1 MDLLIEKGDSRTY
14 LSQLKVLV
22 TKFEEGA
29 PAITRNSTQI
39 QGRNGNVDFGGW
51 HTSKEIEVEGFYR
64 ADDLDEETILR
75 ERLYALLSDTD
86 GFYITEM
93 RGELTP
99 DFERPGEN
107 EGNLYE
113 QLTTRPSHKRFFVY
127 AKSIEP
133 ELQGNIGGAVLYKL
147 TMTFITMKLPYG
159 ESVPRDLNITAE
171 VPYLGENLLR
181 DSANQSSN
189 DWYTK
194 NSGWASDIG
203 TYLGSRANKLSVA
216 WNNARYA
223 FSSVAQLINT
233 TDTYTYSIYV
243 KVVGVDPSTLSDS
256 YAIAWESLATSIN
269 GKWTRLNTLS
279 GNGWQ
284 RVIEKFT
291 FNTNVPDPN
300 NLYKQSMRFEL
311 SSSLPDGVFI
321 YFAAPKLEKGT
332 TVTPYSPAPSDPG
345 YNKWY
350 LDTYYNTDNLVIP
363 YAGTVPCSQ
372 LEQGFII
379 EFTAKQSGSGLLL
392 TLNGTEFKYTGS
404 LFSGDVIALSG
415 YEYTRNSI
423 SIVKNTNKAYFKLLP
438 GVTNKISS
446 SLAGEIRILNFQNLY
461 A

>member
-64 ADDLDEETILR
+64 ADDLDEETALR
-75 ERLYALLSDTD
+75 EKLYALLSDTD

-159 ESVPRDLNITAE
+159 ESVPRDLDIKFKTQVNYSAIGT
-171 VPYLGENLLR
+171 NLLTGT
-181 DSANQSSN
+181 SGTLQTYSG
-189 DWYTK
+189 
-194 NSGWASDIG
+194 SGW
-203 TYLGSRANKLSVA
+203 GSGNLS
-216 WNNARYA
+216 
-223 FSSVAQLINT
+223 NT
-233 TDTYTYSIYV
+233 NISLVSGQTYTARMWIQGYDIPTKLAIRVYSAGGSQLAYALGNI
-243 KVVGVDPSTLSDS
+243 VDANSSGYSTVTWTADSNWTNNVIATLSF
-256 YAIAWESLATSIN
+256 TSSQSN
-269 GKWTRLNTLS
+269 AHS
-279 GNGWQ
+279 GQ
-284 RVIEKFT
+284 
-291 FNTNVPDPN
+291 
-300 NLYKQSMRFEL
+300 YKEL
-311 SSSLPDGVFI
+311 
-321 YFAAPKLEKGT
+321 KLEKGSVAT
-332 TVTPYSPAPSDPG
+332 DWCPNPSDTG
-345 YNKWY
+345 YNEWY
-350 LDTYYNTDNLVIP
+350 LETYYNTDNLVIP
-363 YAGTVPCSQ
+363 YAGTVPCNQ
-372 LEQGFII
+372 LEQGFIV
-379 EFTAKQSGSGLLL
+379 EFTAKQSSSGLSIIV
-392 TLNGTEFKYTGS
+392 NDTEFTYNGQVY
-404 LFSGDVIALSG
+404 SGDVIKLSG
-415 YEYTRNSI
+415 YEYLRNGI
-423 SIVKNTNKAYFKLLP
+423 SIVKATNKAYLKLLP

>member
-64 ADDLDEETILR
+64 ADDLDEETMLR

-147 TMTFITMKLPYG
+147 TMTFATMKLPYG
-159 ESVPRDLNITAE
+159 ESVPRDF
-171 VPYLGENLLR
+171 R
-181 DSANQSSN
+181 
-189 DWYTK
+189 
-194 NSGWASDIG
+194 IG
-203 TYLGSRANKLSVA
+203 LSVA
-216 WNNARYA
+216 NYSDNLLLKT
-223 FSSVAQLINT
+223 SSVLKSVTVTGWGGSEHYYASGTYGAGTYIVRVYINNT
-233 TDTYTYSIYV
+233 TGEYMNVFIAISGRDTNSTGKAVAAGFKGYLTSTIELVEGETLSAAWVGFSNKTTQNYTYEYKDLSITRE
-243 KVVGVDPSTLSDS
+243 PSPWSPSPQDHD
-256 YAIAWESLATSIN
+256 Y
-269 GKWTRLNTLS
+269 
-279 GNGWQ
+279 
-284 RVIEKFT
+284 
-291 FNTNVPDPN
+291 N
-300 NLYKQSMRFEL
+300 N
-311 SSSLPDGVFI
+311 
-321 YFAAPKLEKGT
+321 
-332 TVTPYSPAPSDPG
+332 
-345 YNKWY
+345 WY

-372 LEQGFII
+372 LEQGFAI
-379 EFTAKQSGSGLLL
+379 EFTAKQSGSNLKIS
-392 TLNGTEFKYTGS
+392 LNGTDFIATGNVYSEDVFK
-404 LFSGDVIALSG
+404 LSG
-415 YEYTRNSI
+415 YEYLRNGI
-423 SIVKNTNKAYFKLLP
+423 SIVKATNKAYFKLLP

>member
-64 ADDLDEETILR
+64 ADDLDEETALR

-159 ESVPRDLNITAE
+159 ESVPRDLKIGKPVAI
-171 VPYLGENLLR
+171 YSENLVTGTSDELK
-181 DSANQSSN
+181 SFTGTVWGTAPAN
-189 DWYTK
+189 TA
-194 NSGWASDIG
+194 SGTYGTGKYHASVYIENPSDIPINLYVRVNGKTGNFNGVRIEPG
-203 TYLGSRANKLSVA
+203 TNGKIEYDFDVLEGQSIQSAWVGFSV
-216 WNNARYA
+216 
-223 FSSVAQLINT
+223 ST
-233 TDTYTYSIYV
+233 TETYTYKYKDVMITRE
-243 KVVGVDPSTLSDS
+243 PSL
-256 YAIAWESLATSIN
+256 W
-269 GKWTRLNTLS
+269 
-279 GNGWQ
+279 
-284 RVIEKFT
+284 
-291 FNTNVPDPN
+291 
-300 NLYKQSMRFEL
+300 
-311 SSSLPDGVFI
+311 
-321 YFAAPKLEKGT
+321 
-332 TVTPYSPAPSDPG
+332 SPSPSDPG

-372 LEQGFII
+372 LEQGFTV
-379 EFTAKQSGSGLLL
+379 EFTSKEAGSRLVIDV
-392 TLNGTEFKYTGS
+392 NGTELTYNGQVY
-404 LFSGDVIALSG
+404 SGDVIKLSG
-415 YEYTRNSI
+415 YEYTKNDI
-423 SIVKNTNKAYFKLLP
+423 SIVKSTNKAYFKLIP
-438 GVTNKISS
+438 GIANTISS
-446 SLAGEIRILNFQNLY
+446 NLHGSIKILGFQDLY

>member
-133 ELQGNIGGAVLYKL
+133 ELQGNIGGTVLYKL
-147 TMTFITMKLPYG
+147 TMTFTTMKLPYG
-159 ESVPRDLNITAE
+159 ESVPRDLDVKKN
-171 VPYLGENLLR
+171 VLHYSENLVTGTSDELR
-181 DSANQSSN
+181 THTGAGWGSAPANV
-189 DWYTK
+189 
-194 NSGWASDIG
+194 ASG
-203 TYLGSRANKLSVA
+203 TYGAGKYYVSAYVE
-216 WNNARYA
+216 
-223 FSSVAQLINT
+223 NT
-233 TDTYTYSIYV
+233 TGVRVNLFTAVDGHTGNYSGTPIQPGKSGTVSYTVEIAEGQTLHSVWVGHSSSTTESYTYKYKEV
-243 KVVGVDPSTLSDS
+243 MVTRAPSP
-256 YAIAWESLATSIN
+256 WN
-269 GKWTRLNTLS
+269 
-279 GNGWQ
+279 
-284 RVIEKFT
+284 
-291 FNTNVPDPN
+291 
-300 NLYKQSMRFEL
+300 
-311 SSSLPDGVFI
+311 
-321 YFAAPKLEKGT
+321 
-332 TVTPYSPAPSDPG
+332 PAPSDPG
-345 YNKWY
+345 YNKWS

-372 LEQGFII
+372 LEQGFAI
-379 EFTAKQSGSGLLL
+379 EFTAKQSGSNLKIS
-392 TLNGTEFKYTGS
+392 LNGTDFIATGNVYSEDVFK
-404 LFSGDVIALSG
+404 LSG
-415 YEYTRNSI
+415 YEYLRNGI
-423 SIVKNTNKAYFKLLP
+423 SIVKATNKAYFKLLP

>member
-64 ADDLDEETILR
+64 ADGLDEETTLR

-147 TMTFITMKLPYG
+147 TMTFTTMKLPYG
-159 ESVPRDLNITAE
+159 ESVPTDLEIKPNVAYYSENLALGTSTPVVVI
-171 VPYLGENLLR
+171 GENK
-181 DSANQSSN
+181 ANQAFVSYAMDNVIPVNTKLIVNCDVDSTDGTGTFIFQAYGTDSGSSWQQWTHGN
-189 DWYTK
+189 LKKGSQHVTATFVAKGDVAHFYPRFDNATGTITISNFIISTVQSPWNPNQSDSEYNAWYTK
-194 NSGWASDIG
+194 I
-203 TYLGSRANKLSVA
+203 
-216 WNNARYA
+216 
-223 FSSVAQLINT
+223 
-233 TDTYTYSIYV
+233 
-243 KVVGVDPSTLSDS
+243 
-256 YAIAWESLATSIN
+256 
-269 GKWTRLNTLS
+269 
-279 GNGWQ
+279 
-284 RVIEKFT
+284 
-291 FNTNVPDPN
+291 
-300 NLYKQSMRFEL
+300 
-311 SSSLPDGVFI
+311 
-321 YFAAPKLEKGT
+321 
-332 TVTPYSPAPSDPG
+332 
-345 YNKWY
+345 
-350 LDTYYNTDNLVIP
+350 YYNTDNLVIP

-372 LEQGFII
+372 LEQGFIV
-379 EFTAKQSGSGLLL
+379 EFTAKQSGSGLAL

-404 LFSGDVIALSG
+404 LFSGDVIAISG

-423 SIVKNTNKAYFKLLP
+423 SIVKSTNKAYFKLLP
-438 GVTNKISS
+438 GITNTISS
-446 SLAGEIRILNFQNLY
+446 SIAGEIRILNFQNLY

>member
-147 TMTFITMKLPYG
+147 TMTFTTLKLPYG
-159 ESVPRDLNITAE
+159 ESVPRDLKIEKPVAI
-171 VPYLGENLLR
+171 YSENLVTGTSDELK
-181 DSANQSSN
+181 SFTGTVWGTAPANPA
-189 DWYTK
+189 
-194 NSGWASDIG
+194 SGTYGTGKYHASVYIENPSDIPINLYVRVNGKTGNFDGVRIEPG
-203 TYLGSRANKLSVA
+203 TNGKIEYDFDVLEGQSIQSAWVGFSV
-216 WNNARYA
+216 
-223 FSSVAQLINT
+223 ST
-233 TDTYTYSIYV
+233 TETYTYKYKDVMITRE
-243 KVVGVDPSTLSDS
+243 PSL
-256 YAIAWESLATSIN
+256 W
-269 GKWTRLNTLS
+269 
-279 GNGWQ
+279 
-284 RVIEKFT
+284 
-291 FNTNVPDPN
+291 
-300 NLYKQSMRFEL
+300 
-311 SSSLPDGVFI
+311 
-321 YFAAPKLEKGT
+321 
-332 TVTPYSPAPSDPG
+332 SPSPSDPG
-345 YNKWY
+345 YNNWY

-372 LEQGFII
+372 LEQGFIV
-379 EFTAKQSGSGLLL
+379 EFTAKQSGGNLVL
-392 TLNGTEFKYTGS
+392 TLNGTEFRYNGQIYS
-404 LFSGDVIALSG
+404 DDVLTLTG
-415 YEYTRNSI
+415 YEYTKNSM

-438 GVTNKISS
+438 GVTNKASS